1 MKGKAMPKQIEFET
15 VNVRIPKAVM
25 DLLRTFVDDVQEY
38 LTWAITD
45 RVRADLE
52 ADFTFGCGVII
63 NYEKLLDKLN
73 LKQIF
78 DD

>member
-1 MKGKAMPKQIEFET
+1 MSKQIEFET
-15 VNVRIPKAVM
+15 VNVKIPKAVM
-25 DLLRTFVDDVQEY
+25 ELLRTFVDDLDEY

-45 RVRADLE
+45 KVRADLE

-63 NYEKLLDKLN
+63 NYEKLLDRF
-73 LKQIF
+73 KQIL